1 MLFDVPYFVSLE
13 RHRRRGSR
21 RLGYPEFRQYQ
32 IWEKREQPVRF
43 FNTELDCR
51 GKDRGL
57 AGNKL
62 SNFVGT
68 YRLYAHVLIGWVF
81 FGFILFTIYRELV
94 YYITLRQAF
103 MLSPQYSTRISART
117 VLITTIP
124 RKYITETALRR
135 VFDNVKRV
143 WINTDTKELEEL
155 VEERE
160 KTAMQLEAAEVKLIK
175 LADAARR
182 KGALGN
188 DPPEEDGEVEGE
200 SGSVAAR
207 WLDRKNRPTH
217 RLKFLIGEKVIWAHG
232 HALSSRRSDTEY
244 IG

>member
-1 MLFDVPYFVSLE
+1 MV
-13 RHRRRGSR
+13 
-21 RLGYPEFRQYQ
+21 
-32 IWEKREQPVRF
+32 
-43 FNTELDCR
+43 
-51 GKDRGL
+51 
-57 AGNKL
+57 
-62 SNFVGT
+62 NFVHV
-68 YRLYAHVLIGWVF
+68 RSLYAHVLVGWIF
-81 FGFILFTIYRELV
+81 FGFILFTIYRELI
-94 YYITLRQAF
+94 YYITLRQAY
-103 MLSPQYSTRISART
+103 MLSPQYATRISART

-124 RKYITETALRR
+124 EKYVTETALRR

-160 KTAMQLEAAEVKLIK
+160 KTSLRLEAAEVKLIK

-217 RLKFLIGEKVIWAHG
+217 KLKFLVGEKVIAHVFC
-232 HALSSRRSDTEY
+232 LFESLTF
-244 IG
+244 